1 MISNY
6 FTYNKG
12 KVLQALRYHFITRKE
27 IKIMMILINVFSI
40 VSAALFFFKKIT
52 PLAFLVSAILWFSL
66 MILFWFLLPKMIYKK
81 AQTFQDTFK
90 AIINEDEFALENE
103 RGRKGWAWQQFSTF
117 IESPHFFHLYFN
129 SRSFFIVP
137 KEAFEGDAEH
147 EARRLFKEKIKGK

>member
-6 FTYNKG
+6 FT
-12 KVLQALRYHFITRKE
+12 V
-27 IKIMMILINVFSI
+27 NVFSI

-66 MILFWFLLPKMIYKK
+66 MILFWFLLPKMIYRK

-103 RGRKGWAWQQFSTF
+103 RGRKGWAWHQFSTF
-117 IESPHFFHLYFN
+117 MESPHFFHLYFN

-137 KEAFEGDAEH
+137 KEAFDGDAEH

>member
-27 IKIMMILINVFSI
+27 IKIMMILVNVFSI

-66 MILFWFLLPKMIYKK
+66 MILFW
-81 AQTFQDTFK
+81 FK

-137 KEAFEGDAEH
+137 KEAFDGDAEH